1 MQMRT
6 ALFWT
11 LAVVIT
17 LASGIYQ
24 RRTGPTYPLSGK
36 AEFAGHTIEYA
47 FPRSHGGDGDQEI
60 RIVTGSLP
68 ATGRLEWKRHKTNDA
83 WTAVEMVAAQ
93 GTLVANLP
101 HQPPAGKLD
110 YRVTLRSGDAN
121 VHLPAEGGVVIRF
134 RGDVPAA
141 VLVTHIVVMFLSMLF
156 SVRAG
161 LELWGTGKNLKPMM
175 YVTLVLM
182 GIGGLILGP
191 IVQKYAFDAYWT
203 GWPFGHDMTD
213 NKTLVAFLAWGV
225 AVVMLHRGKNAGRWA
240 LGAAIVTLIV
250 FLIPH
255 SVLGSELNYE
265 EMDKTARPADA
276 ALMLP
281 GACRPFAVSVS
292 AVQAPPPRN
301 ARAYDTASTAV

>member
-1 MQMRT
+1 MAMRT

-11 LAVVIT
+11 LAVIVT
-17 LASGIYQ
+17 LGSGIYQ
-24 RRTGPTYPLSGK
+24 RRTGPSYPLSGK
-36 AEFAGHTIEYA
+36 TELQGQTIDYA
-47 FPRSHGGDGDQEI
+47 LPRSHGGDGDQEI
-60 RIVTGSLP
+60 RITTGSVP
-68 ATGRLEWKRHKTNDA
+68 ATGTLAWKRHKTNDA
-83 WTAVEMVAAQ
+83 WTAVEMTPEHGA
-93 GTLVANLP
+93 LVAMLP

-110 YRVTLRSGDAN
+110 YRVTVRSGDAS
-121 VHLPAEGGVVIRF
+121 VQLPAEGGVVIRF

-141 VLVTHIVVMFLSMLF
+141 VLITHVAVMFLSMLF

-161 LELWGTGKNLKPMM
+161 LELWGTGKNVKQMM

-213 NKTLVAFLAWGV
+213 NKTLVAFLAWAV

-240 LGAAIVTLIV
+240 FGAAVVTLIV

-265 EMDKTARPADA
+265 EMDKATRPAGVILPAPGDMQRPDA
-276 ALMLP
+276 Q
-281 GACRPFAVSVS
+281 F
-292 AVQAPPPRN
+292 
-301 ARAYDTASTAV
+301 ASTTA

>member
-1 MQMRT
+1 MVMRT
-6 ALFWT
+6 VLFWT
-11 LAVVIT
+11 LAVVVT
-17 LASGIYQ
+17 VASGIYQ
-24 RRTGPTYPLSGK
+24 RRTGPTYPLSGT
-36 AEFAGHTIEYA
+36 ADLQGGSIAYSL
-47 FPRSHGGDGDQEI
+47 PRSHGGDGDQEV
-60 RIVTGSLP
+60 RITTGAVP
-68 ATGRLEWKRHKTNDA
+68 ATGTLAWKRHKTNDP
-83 WTAVEMVAAQ
+83 WMAVEMTQEKGA
-93 GTLVANLP
+93 LVASLP

-110 YRVTLRSGDAN
+110 YRVTLRSGETN
-121 VHLPAEGGVVIRF
+121 VQLPVEGGVVIRF

-141 VLVTHIVVMFLSMLF
+141 VLVTHVAVMFLSMLF

-161 LELWGTGKNLKPMM
+161 LELWGTGKNLKQMM

-225 AVVMLHRGKNAGRWA
+225 AVAMFHRGKHAARWA
-240 LGAAIVTLIV
+240 FGAAVVTLIV

-265 EMDKTARPADA
+265 EMDKAAKPAGA
-276 ALMLP
+276 ALTLP
-281 GACRPFAVSVS
+281 ARIDRPGQGIDGGTATR
-292 AVQAPPPRN
+292 PG
-301 ARAYDTASTAV
+301 TASEVLASAAA

>member
-1 MQMRT
+1 MIVKRT
-6 ALFWT
+6 ALLWT
-11 LAVVIT
+11 LAVVVT

-36 AEFAGHTIEYA
+36 AELQGTTIDYSL
-47 FPRSHGGDGDQEI
+47 PRSHGGDGDQEI
-60 RIVTGSLP
+60 RITAGAVPVTGV
-68 ATGRLEWKRHKTNDA
+68 LEWKRHKTNDA
-83 WTAVEMVAAQ
+83 WTSVAMDQDA
-93 GTLVANLP
+93 GGLVASLP

-110 YRVTLRSGDAN
+110 YKIVLRSGDAR
-121 VHLPAEGGVVIRF
+121 VHLPADGGVVIRF
-134 RGDVPAA
+134 RGDVPAP
-141 VLVTHIVVMFLSMLF
+141 VLVTHVVIMFLSMLF

-161 LELWGTGKNLKPMM
+161 LELFGTGGNLKPMM

-182 GIGGLILGP
+182 GVGGLILGP

-225 AVVMLHRGKNAGRWA
+225 AVVMLHRGKDAARWA
-240 LGAAIVTLIV
+240 CGAAVVTLIV

-265 EMDKTARPADA
+265 EMDKEAAPASVVFFLPVEDQRQVAFMGTGPVPSIGGEPASGTPVTA
-276 ALMLP
+276 
-281 GACRPFAVSVS
+281 
-292 AVQAPPPRN
+292 
-301 ARAYDTASTAV
+301 

>member
-1 MQMRT
+1 MRT

-17 LASGIYQ
+17 LASGLYQ
-24 RRTGPTYPLSGK
+24 RRTGPTYPLAGT
-36 AEFAGHTIEYA
+36 AELAGQTIAYSL
-47 FPRSHGGDGDQEI
+47 PRSHGGDGDQEI
-60 RIVTGSLP
+60 RIPTGSVPVPVTGTM
-68 ATGRLEWKRHKTNDA
+68 AWKRHKTNDT
-83 WTAVEMVAAQ
+83 WVVVEMVADNGA
-93 GTLVANLP
+93 LVANLP

-161 LELWGTGKNLKPMM
+161 LEVWGTGKNLKPMM
-175 YVTLVLM
+175 YVTLILM
-182 GIGGLILGP
+182 GIGGLVLGP

-225 AVVMLHRGKNAGRWA
+225 AVVMLHRGARAGRWA
-240 LGAAIVTLIV
+240 LGASVVTLIV

-265 EMDKTARPADA
+265 EMDKAAKPAGA
-276 ALMLP
+276 AMVLP
-281 GACRPFAVSVS
+281 DDHRLAVDRISV
-292 AVQAPPPRN
+292 AQAPPSPG
-301 ARAYDTASTAV
+301 ARAYTASPTV

>member
-11 LAVVIT
+11 LAVVVT
-17 LASGIYQ
+17 LASGLYQ
-24 RRTGPTYPLSGK
+24 RRTGPTYPLSGT
-36 AEFAGHTIEYA
+36 AELAGQTIEYSL
-47 FPRSHGGDGDQEI
+47 PRSHGGDGDQEI
-60 RIVTGSLP
+60 RIPTGEVPVTG
-68 ATGRLEWKRHKTNDA
+68 TMEWKRHKTKDA
-83 WTAVEMVAAQ
+83 WVMVDMTAAGGA
-93 GTLVANLP
+93 LVANLP

-110 YRVTLRSGDAN
+110 YRITLRSGEAT
-121 VHLPAEGGVVIRF
+121 VHLPSEGGVVIRF

-141 VLVTHIVVMFLSMLF
+141 VLVTHVAVMFLSMLF

-213 NKTLVAFLAWGV
+213 NKTLAAFLAWGV
-225 AVVMLHRGKNAGRWA
+225 AVVMLHRGKHPARWA
-240 LGAAIVTLIV
+240 CGAALVTLIV

-265 EMDKTARPADA
+265 EMDKAGKPAGAVIPVPVETRRPDVCVRRMQSVPLITVREPIPVATTA
-276 ALMLP
+276 
-281 GACRPFAVSVS
+281 
-292 AVQAPPPRN
+292 
-301 ARAYDTASTAV
+301 